1 MNERKSIKSPFS
13 NHIFQNNNRVGW
25 IRLLNASPEE
35 KKLFHVF
42 DFYLNHSILKQKERS
57 GWVKWNVS
65 GRRESVAEH
74 ISSCQAL
81 AWALYSEYELELD
94 IFKVIA
100 MLSIHEEGESIIG
113 DITPYDG
120 VSTATTEEIEKEA
133 VDSICG
139 LLKRGN
145 IIVSLFDEFEA
156 KETPEAKFAFLC
168 DKLDCDLQAKLYS
181 DNEKCNISNATYEIM
196 SHFKVRDIIKNGAQT
211 VWDVFWE
218 SDKPIYKDTLLEE
231 FFNKLKEL

>member
-1 MNERKSIKSPFS
+1 MHEKKMSDVPLG
-13 NHIFQNNNRVGW
+13 HPMFQTTNRIGW
-25 IRLLNASPEE
+25 TQLLNSTPEE
-35 KKLFHVF
+35 KKIFKVF
-42 DFYLNHSILKQKERS
+42 DFYLTHSILKEKERT
-57 GWVKWNVS
+57 GWKKWNVT
-65 GRRESVAEH
+65 GRRESVADH

-120 VSTATTEEIEKEA
+120 EATLTKPEREKAA
-133 VDSICG
+133 VDSICKK
-139 LLKRGN
+139 LKRGN

-181 DNEKCNISNATYEIM
+181 DSKRCSIANATYEMVSNEQIQ
-196 SHFKVRDIIKNGAQT
+196 KILENGAKT
-211 VWDVFWE
+211 VFEVFWE
-218 SDKPIYKDTLLEE
+218 SDMHFYAGSFLEE